1 MAKYKAYP
9 EYKDSGV
16 EWLGEIPKDWD
27 AAKLK
32 YIADLLTTK
41 STCTSALYVGLENI
55 SSANGKYVSKEES
68 IIDGTSIS
76 FEENDILFGKLRPY
90 LAKSWLATFAGVCSS
105 EFLVLRTAKLNSR
118 FLSYYSL
125 TNEFIEQVNSSTYGS
140 KMPRAS
146 WEFIGQLPVPTCSY
160 SLSEKIASFLEHETA
175 KIDTLIEK
183 QCQLIELLNEKRQ
196 AVISHIVTKGLNPD
210 VPMKDSGVEWLGE
223 IPADWVASKIKYVAP
238 FQVGWTPPTKNEANF
253 IGENLWANISDL
265 KAKLITN
272 TTKKIS
278 DVAIKDST
286 MKITPKGSLLYSF
299 KLSVGSVS
307 FAGVD
312 MYTNEAIASFVE
324 NPILSLSYLYY
335 SIPLFIDKNTTTN
348 IYGAKILN
356 QDLIS
361 NSYISLPTKYEAG
374 ILVDYLDKITAKIDT
389 LIKKQLQQIEL
400 LKERSTALISAAV
413 TGKIDLRDWTP
424 PASSAEASLAAEEA
438 TA

>member
-183 QCQLIELLNEKRQ
+183 QCQLIELLKEKRQ

-324 NPILSLSYLYY
+324 NPFLSLSYLYY

-400 LKERSTALISAAV
+400 FKERSTALISAAV